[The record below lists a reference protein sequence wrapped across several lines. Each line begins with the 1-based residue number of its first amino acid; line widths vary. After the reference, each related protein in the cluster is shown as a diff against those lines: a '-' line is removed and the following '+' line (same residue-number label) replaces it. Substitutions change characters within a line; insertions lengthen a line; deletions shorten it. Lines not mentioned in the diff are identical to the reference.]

1 MSQALNNLKKLI
13 IEVVEEEVSTNEYAN
28 TQAKKKKQKGL
39 EEELNLFLEKNT
51 PTNPSKWSYYKSQA
65 KKKFDVYPSAYANAW
80 AAKKYKAA
88 GGGWKK
94 EQIGEASM
102 TGNLDGGEGP
112 PKTPYAFQ
120 SKKKRKQDKDKE
132 DSIATTSTGFTKVNE
147 AVDEG
152 DFIKAMQEI
161 QAGLDE
167 AEYGFND
174 LQRLKGISSSDKRIV
189 KTLSSKF
196 KVLMRD
202 VEKARRVI
210 TTESINEAT
219 KQEVN
224 ALKKFIKDFDK
235 MQKQYWNI
243 SKIGDKELRNPKY
256 NKHYETILKAQKSIV
271 KLAREIQEKERVG
284 EGLNEVTKQ
293 EVNAL
298 RNLVKGI
305 GNLKKDF
312 SKATNLGDKEL
323 RKRDYNKHYE
333 TLLNAEKA
341 MVQLMQF
348 FKTKQRL
355 GEGLNEGRYH
365 NWRNDESLTPK
376 QKIGRSIRE
385 VKNSL
390 NELDKTI
397 KMNQKLKNELK
408 VDSKDYWKTTHKA
421 LSSISER
428 LVKLASRVGNLR

>member
-13 IEVVEEEVSTNEYAN
+13 IEMVEEEVSTNEYGN

-39 EEELNLFLEKNT
+39 EEKLNLFLEKNK

-94 EQIGEASM
+94 EQIGEASV

-132 DSIATTSTGFTKVNE
+132 DAIATAGGYMKVNE
-147 AVDEG
+147 DYSAM
-152 DFIKAMQEI
+152 FIE
-161 QAGLDE
+161 
-167 AEYGFND
+167 
-174 LQRLKGISSSDKRIV
+174 
-189 KTLSSKF
+189 
-196 KVLMRD
+196 
-202 VEKARRVI
+202 
-210 TTESINEAT
+210 
-219 KQEVN
+219 
-224 ALKKFIKDFDK
+224 
-235 MQKQYWNI
+235 I
-243 SKIGDKELRNPKY
+243 SKAIKVNRQDELNAIRDLSDEYDIGRVLYMARTNPKGLRKAVAVRVKELKQFMKSKNLR
-256 NKHYETILKAQKSIV
+256 ELK
-271 KLAREIQEKERVG
+271 
-284 EGLNEVTKQ
+284 
-293 EVNAL
+293 
-298 RNLVKGI
+298 
-305 GNLKKDF
+305 
-312 SKATNLGDKEL
+312 
-323 RKRDYNKHYE
+323 
-333 TLLNAEKA
+333 
-341 MVQLMQF
+341 
-348 FKTKQRL
+348 
-355 GEGLNEGRYH
+355 EGRYH
-365 NWRNDESLTPK
+365 QWRNDESLTPK

-397 KMNQKLKNELK
+397 KMNQRLKNELK

-428 LVKLASRVGNLR
+428 LVRLASRVGNLR

>member
-13 IEVVEEEVSTNEYAN
+13 IEMVEEEVSTNEYAS
-28 TQAKKKKQKGL
+28 TQAKKRKKRGL
-39 EEELNLFLEKNT
+39 APLESVEEKLNLFFEKNT

-147 AVDEG
+147 V
-152 DFIKAMQEI
+152 
-161 QAGLDE
+161 
-167 AEYGFND
+167 
-174 LQRLKGISSSDKRIV
+174 V
-189 KTLSSKF
+189 KK
-196 KVLMRD
+196 
-202 VEKARRVI
+202 
-210 TTESINEAT
+210 
-219 KQEVN
+219 EVN
-224 ALKKFIKDFDK
+224 AVKKVLQVLKKLRQDYIKI
-235 MQKQYWNI
+235 M
-243 SKIGDKELRNPKY
+243 KIGDKTLSRRNFNKY
-256 NKHYETILKAQKSIV
+256 YETIL
-271 KLAREIQEKERVG
+271 
-284 EGLNEVTKQ
+284 
-293 EVNAL
+293 
-298 RNLVKGI
+298 
-305 GNLKKDF
+305 
-312 SKATNLGDKEL
+312 
-323 RKRDYNKHYE
+323 
-333 TLLNAEKA
+333 NAE
-341 MVQLMQF
+341 QEI
-348 FKTKQRL
+348 TKLHQTL
-355 GEGLNEGRYH
+355 KGHLIAGINEGRYH
-365 NWRNDESLTPK
+365 DWRNDESLTPK

-397 KMNQKLKNELK
+397 KMNQRLKSELK

-428 LVKLASRVGNLR
+428 LVRLASRVGNLR

>member
-13 IEVVEEEVSTNEYAN
+13 IETIEEENSI
-28 TQAKKKKQKGL
+28 
-39 EEELNLFLEKNT
+39 EEKLNLFFEKNV

-80 AAKKYKAA
+80 AAKMYKGA

-132 DSIATTSTGFTKVNE
+132 DSIATTSTGFKKV
-147 AVDEG
+147 
-152 DFIKAMQEI
+152 
-161 QAGLDE
+161 
-167 AEYGFND
+167 
-174 LQRLKGISSSDKRIV
+174 
-189 KTLSSKF
+189 
-196 KVLMRD
+196 
-202 VEKARRVI
+202 
-210 TTESINEAT
+210 
-219 KQEVN
+219 
-224 ALKKFIKDFDK
+224 
-235 MQKQYWNI
+235 
-243 SKIGDKELRNPKY
+243 
-256 NKHYETILKAQKSIV
+256 
-271 KLAREIQEKERVG
+271 
-284 EGLNEVTKQ
+284 NEVTKQ

-298 RNLVKGI
+298 KNLINGI
-305 GNLKKDF
+305 GKLKKDF

-323 RKRDYNKHYE
+323 KKRNYNKHYE
-333 TLLNAEKA
+333 TLLTAEKA
-341 MVQLMQF
+341 MVKLMQLF
-348 FKTKQRL
+348 RNKQML
-355 GEGLNEGRYH
+355 GEGRYH
-365 NWRNDESLTPK
+365 QWRNDESLTPK

-385 VKNSL
+385 VRNSL

>member
-80 AAKKYKAA
+80 AAKQYKAA

-112 PKTPYAFQ
+112 PQTPYAFQ
-120 SKKKRKQDKDKE
+120 SKKKRSQDKKKE
-132 DSIATTSTGFTKVNE
+132 DDISTNSTGFTKV
-147 AVDEG
+147 
-152 DFIKAMQEI
+152 
-161 QAGLDE
+161 
-167 AEYGFND
+167 
-174 LQRLKGISSSDKRIV
+174 
-189 KTLSSKF
+189 
-196 KVLMRD
+196 
-202 VEKARRVI
+202 
-210 TTESINEAT
+210 
-219 KQEVN
+219 
-224 ALKKFIKDFDK
+224 
-235 MQKQYWNI
+235 
-243 SKIGDKELRNPKY
+243 
-256 NKHYETILKAQKSIV
+256 
-271 KLAREIQEKERVG
+271 
-284 EGLNEVTKQ
+284 NEVTKQ

-312 SKATNLGDKEL
+312 SKATYIGDKEL
-323 RKRDYNKHYE
+323 RKKDYNKHYE
-333 TLLNAEKA
+333 TLLKAEKA

-348 FKTKQRL
+348 FKTKEML
-355 GEGLNEGRYH
+355 GEGRYH

-385 VKNSL
+385 VRNSL
-390 NELDKTI
+390 NELNKTI
-397 KMNQKLKNELK
+397 NMNLKLKTELQ
-408 VDSKDYWKTTHKA
+408 VDSRDYWKTTHKA
-421 LSSISER
+421 LSSISEK
-428 LVKLASRVGNLR
+428 LVKLAGKVGNLK

>member
-13 IEVVEEEVSTNEYAN
+13 IETIEEENSI
-28 TQAKKKKQKGL
+28 
-39 EEELNLFLEKNT
+39 EEKLNLFFEKNV

-80 AAKKYKAA
+80 AAKMYKGA

-132 DSIATTSTGFTKVNE
+132 DSIATTSTGFKKVNE

-152 DFIKAMQEI
+152 DFISAIQSI

-174 LQRLKGISSSDKRIV
+174 LVRLRGMSSSEKRIV
-189 KTLSSKF
+189 KTLFSRF
-196 KVLMRD
+196 KVLMKG

-210 TTESINEAT
+210 KNESI
-219 KQEVN
+219 
-224 ALKKFIKDFDK
+224 
-235 MQKQYWNI
+235 
-243 SKIGDKELRNPKY
+243 
-256 NKHYETILKAQKSIV
+256 
-271 KLAREIQEKERVG
+271 
-284 EGLNEVTKQ
+284 
-293 EVNAL
+293 
-298 RNLVKGI
+298 
-305 GNLKKDF
+305 
-312 SKATNLGDKEL
+312 
-323 RKRDYNKHYE
+323 
-333 TLLNAEKA
+333 
-341 MVQLMQF
+341 
-348 FKTKQRL
+348 
-355 GEGLNEGRYH
+355 NEGRYH
-365 NWRNDESLTPK
+365 DWRNDESLTPK

-397 KMNQKLKNELK
+397 KMNQRLKNELK

-428 LVKLASRVGNLR
+428 LVRLASRVGNLR

>member
-13 IEVVEEEVSTNEYAN
+13 IETIEEENSI
-28 TQAKKKKQKGL
+28 
-39 EEELNLFLEKNT
+39 EEKLNLFFEKNV

-80 AAKKYKAA
+80 AAKMYKGA

-132 DSIATTSTGFTKVNE
+132 DSIATTSTGFKKV
-147 AVDEG
+147 
-152 DFIKAMQEI
+152 
-161 QAGLDE
+161 
-167 AEYGFND
+167 
-174 LQRLKGISSSDKRIV
+174 
-189 KTLSSKF
+189 
-196 KVLMRD
+196 
-202 VEKARRVI
+202 
-210 TTESINEAT
+210 
-219 KQEVN
+219 
-224 ALKKFIKDFDK
+224 
-235 MQKQYWNI
+235 
-243 SKIGDKELRNPKY
+243 
-256 NKHYETILKAQKSIV
+256 
-271 KLAREIQEKERVG
+271 
-284 EGLNEVTKQ
+284 
-293 EVNAL
+293 
-298 RNLVKGI
+298 
-305 GNLKKDF
+305 
-312 SKATNLGDKEL
+312 
-323 RKRDYNKHYE
+323 
-333 TLLNAEKA
+333 
-341 MVQLMQF
+341 
-348 FKTKQRL
+348 
-355 GEGLNEGRYH
+355 NEGRYH
-365 NWRNDESLTPK
+365 DWRNDESLTPK

-397 KMNQKLKNELK
+397 KMNQRLKNELK

>member
-13 IEVVEEEVSTNEYAN
+13 IETIEEENSI
-28 TQAKKKKQKGL
+28 
-39 EEELNLFLEKNT
+39 EEKLNLFFEKNV

-80 AAKKYKAA
+80 AAKMYKGA

-132 DSIATTSTGFTKVNE
+132 DSIATTSTGFKKVNE

-152 DFIKAMQEI
+152 DFISAMQSI

-174 LQRLKGISSSDKRIV
+174 LARLRGMSSSEKRIV
-189 KTLSSKF
+189 KTLFSRF
-196 KVLMRD
+196 KVLMKG

-210 TTESINEAT
+210 TNESINEAT
-219 KQEVN
+219 KREVN

-284 EGLNEVTKQ
+284 EGLNE
-293 EVNAL
+293 
-298 RNLVKGI
+298 
-305 GNLKKDF
+305 
-312 SKATNLGDKEL
+312 
-323 RKRDYNKHYE
+323 
-333 TLLNAEKA
+333 
-341 MVQLMQF
+341 
-348 FKTKQRL
+348 
-355 GEGLNEGRYH
+355 GRYH
-365 NWRNDESLTPK
+365 DWRNDESLTPK
-376 QKIGRSIRE
+376 QKIGKSIRE
-385 VKNSL
+385 VRDSL

>member
-13 IEVVEEEVSTNEYAN
+13 IEMVEEEVSTNEYGN

-39 EEELNLFLEKNT
+39 EEKLNLFLEKNK

-94 EQIGEASM
+94 EQIGEASV

-132 DSIATTSTGFTKVNE
+132 DAIATAGGYMKVNE
-147 AVDEG
+147 DYSAM
-152 DFIKAMQEI
+152 FIE
-161 QAGLDE
+161 
-167 AEYGFND
+167 
-174 LQRLKGISSSDKRIV
+174 
-189 KTLSSKF
+189 
-196 KVLMRD
+196 
-202 VEKARRVI
+202 
-210 TTESINEAT
+210 
-219 KQEVN
+219 
-224 ALKKFIKDFDK
+224 
-235 MQKQYWNI
+235 I
-243 SKIGDKELRNPKY
+243 SKAIKVNRPDELNAIRDLADEYDIGRVLYMARTNPKGLRKAVAVRVKELKQFMKSKNLR
-256 NKHYETILKAQKSIV
+256 ELK
-271 KLAREIQEKERVG
+271 
-284 EGLNEVTKQ
+284 
-293 EVNAL
+293 
-298 RNLVKGI
+298 
-305 GNLKKDF
+305 
-312 SKATNLGDKEL
+312 
-323 RKRDYNKHYE
+323 
-333 TLLNAEKA
+333 
-341 MVQLMQF
+341 
-348 FKTKQRL
+348 
-355 GEGLNEGRYH
+355 EGRYH
-365 NWRNDESLTPK
+365 QWRNDESLTPK

-397 KMNQKLKNELK
+397 KMNQRLKNELK

-428 LVKLASRVGNLR
+428 LVRLASRVGNLR

>member
-13 IEVVEEEVSTNEYAN
+13 IEMVEEEVSTNEYGN

-39 EEELNLFLEKNT
+39 EEKLNLFLEKNK

-94 EQIGEASM
+94 EQIGEASV

-132 DSIATTSTGFTKVNE
+132 DAIATAGGYMKVNE
-147 AVDEG
+147 DYSAMFIEISKAIKVNRPDELNAIRDLADEYDIGRVLYMARTNPKGLRKAVADRVKERKQ
-152 DFIKAMQEI
+152 FIKSKNLRE
-161 QAGLDE
+161 
-167 AEYGFND
+167 
-174 LQRLKGISSSDKRIV
+174 LK
-189 KTLSSKF
+189 
-196 KVLMRD
+196 
-202 VEKARRVI
+202 
-210 TTESINEAT
+210 
-219 KQEVN
+219 
-224 ALKKFIKDFDK
+224 
-235 MQKQYWNI
+235 
-243 SKIGDKELRNPKY
+243 
-256 NKHYETILKAQKSIV
+256 
-271 KLAREIQEKERVG
+271 
-284 EGLNEVTKQ
+284 
-293 EVNAL
+293 
-298 RNLVKGI
+298 
-305 GNLKKDF
+305 
-312 SKATNLGDKEL
+312 
-323 RKRDYNKHYE
+323 
-333 TLLNAEKA
+333 
-341 MVQLMQF
+341 
-348 FKTKQRL
+348 
-355 GEGLNEGRYH
+355 EGRYH
-365 NWRNDESLTPK
+365 QWRNDESLTPK

-397 KMNQKLKNELK
+397 KMNQRLKNELK

-428 LVKLASRVGNLR
+428 LVRLASRVGNLR